1 MFRWFETRLNPYPPE
16 EPGQPPEGLFAF
28 CWYYTRT
35 AAPFLVIMSV
45 ITALISVEKST
56 FSGFWEILLIG
67 FLPRIQKGSSK
78 EKEVN

>member
-45 ITALISVEKST
+45 ITA
-56 FSGFWEILLIG
+56 
-67 FLPRIQKGSSK
+67 
-78 EKEVN
+78 

>member
-35 AAPFLVIMSV
+35 AAPFFGDHVSDNGID
-45 ITALISVEKST
+45 
-56 FSGFWEILLIG
+56 FSGRS
-67 FLPRIQKGSSK
+67 LPFRVFGKYS
-78 EKEVN
+78 